1 MLDKRGK
8 YMVEITIRGK
18 VYQVT
23 SEQIIDTMK
32 EVEPNMIQT
41 YYVLIEKKHF
51 PVKQVIRIV
60 LGIPLIAFTS
70 LDAYRLLDKLG
81 FEIGVRGE

>member
-1 MLDKRGK
+1 
-8 YMVEITIRGK
+8 MVEITIRGK

-23 SEQIIDTMK
+23 REQIIDAMK

-41 YYVLIEKKHF
+41 YYVKVDNIHF
-51 PVKQVIRIV
+51 PIKQVIRIA

-81 FEIGVRGE
+81 FEIGIRGE